1 MYLSRNIIQKIDDL
15 APVFV
20 DSPNVNYFQVLAA
33 FDAYTAI
40 IDCVHGY
47 NFGCM
52 YTVILSSNSVLQW
65 YRQWLLK
72 VTCTCSTTCT

>member
-1 MYLSRNIIQKIDDL
+1 MYCSRNIIQKIDDL

-40 IDCVHGY
+40 IDCAHGY
-47 NFGCM
+47 NFGRV
-52 YTVILSSNSVLQW
+52 YTVIIQFYSGTGSGS
-65 YRQWLLK
+65 
-72 VTCTCSTTCT
+72 

>member
-1 MYLSRNIIQKIDDL
+1 MYCSRNIIQKIDDL

-47 NFGCM
+47 NFGYV
-52 YTVILSSNSVLQW
+52 YTVIQL
-65 YRQWLLK
+65 
-72 VTCTCSTTCT
+72 

>member
-1 MYLSRNIIQKIDDL
+1 MYCSRNIIQKIDDL

-20 DSPNVNYFQVLAA
+20 DSPNVNCFQVLAA

-47 NFGCM
+47 NFGCV
-52 YTVILSSNSVLQW
+52 YTVIIQFYSGTGSGS
-65 YRQWLLK
+65 
-72 VTCTCSTTCT
+72 